1 MEQTKDWRKT
11 KQYRE
16 LKKSMLDNLE
26 ARGLLEK
33 AYTDKVDEY
42 LDFWV
47 RRQELQTD
55 VAERG
60 LSVMDDRG
68 RITENRS
75 VSLEIQV
82 ARQLLAVWTALG
94 VKDAAAKSDVPGGMD
109 DEL

>member
-26 ARGLLEK
+26 ARGILEK

-55 VAERG
+55 VAERF
-60 LSVMDDRG
+60 
-68 RITENRS
+68 
-75 VSLEIQV
+75 
-82 ARQLLAVWTALG
+82 
-94 VKDAAAKSDVPGGMD
+94 P
-109 DEL
+109 

>member
-26 ARGLLEK
+26 ARGILEK
-33 AYTDKVDEY
+33 AYADKVDEY

-82 ARQLLAVWTALG
+82 ARQMLAVWTALG
-94 VKDAAAKSDVPGGMD
+94 FKDPPLS
-109 DEL
+109 